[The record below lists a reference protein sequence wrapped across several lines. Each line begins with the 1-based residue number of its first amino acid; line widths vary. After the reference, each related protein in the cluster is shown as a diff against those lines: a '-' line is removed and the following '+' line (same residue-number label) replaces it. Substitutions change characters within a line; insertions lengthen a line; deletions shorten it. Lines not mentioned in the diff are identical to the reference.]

1 MYLGNLPIIG
11 HLGRDVEMRYT
22 PSGRAV
28 ANFSVAVNRQYTPR
42 EQGQAGGNT
51 ETVKETYWF
60 RCTAWDK
67 QAEVCNQF
75 LKKGSKVFIEGRLTA
90 DPASGGPRI
99 WTKQDGT
106 PQASFELTIVT
117 IKFLD
122 GKSNS
127 GSEAGSLEVSDDE
140 IPF

>member
-11 HLGRDVEMRYT
+11 HLGRDPEMKYT
-22 PSGRAV
+22 SAGRPV
-28 ANFSVAVNRQYTPR
+28 TNFSVAVNRQYSSAN
-42 EQGQAGGNT
+42 G

-67 QAEVCNQF
+67 QAEVCNQY
-75 LKKGSKVFIEGRLTA
+75 LKKGSKVFIEGRLNA

-106 PQASFELTIVT
+106 PQASFEVTIVT

-122 GKSNS
+122 GKSDSIPEGGTS
-127 GSEAGSLEVSDDE
+127 GVDPSAPEDE
-140 IPF
+140 DIPF

>member
-11 HLGRDVEMRYT
+11 HLGRDVEMRFT

-28 ANFSVAVNRQYTPR
+28 ANFSVAVNRQYT
-42 EQGQAGGNT
+42 GGKG

-67 QAEVCNQF
+67 QAEICNQY
-75 LKKGSKVFIEGRLTA
+75 LKKGSKVFIEGRLSA

-106 PQASFELTIVT
+106 PQASFELTIFT

-122 GKSNS
+122 GKSDSVPEGGSGGGNS
-127 GSEAGSLEVSDDE
+127 GSLEAPDDD

>member
-11 HLGRDVEMRYT
+11 HLGRDPEMKYT
-22 PSGRAV
+22 SAGRPV
-28 ANFSVAVNRQYTPR
+28 TNFSVAVNRQHN
-42 EQGQAGGNT
+42 GSNG

-67 QAEVCNQF
+67 QAEVCNQY
-75 LKKGSKVFIEGRLTA
+75 LKKGSKVFIEGRLSA
-90 DPASGGPRI
+90 DPASGSPRI

-117 IKFLD
+117 IKFLE
-122 GKSNS
+122 GKSDS
-127 GSEAGSLEVSDDE
+127 GGGDPSALEDE
-140 IPF
+140 DIPF